1 MAKRA
6 MFIRVALLLH
16 THVFR
21 TSGVA
26 SQCCQLHSINSS
38 SVAGGVGMRTRIP
51 SVFVQRSMMISEA
64 RTELFVKAQ
73 GLPNEDAASTARMA
87 LEAEIEAATA
97 DGGRCF

>member
-1 MAKRA
+1 MLADAWFEKKIRKPMAKRA
-6 MFIRVALLLH
+6 ILIRVALLLH

-21 TSGVA
+21 TSGVT

-51 SVFVQRSMMISEA
+51 SIFVQRSMISEV

-73 GLPNEDAASTARMA
+73 GLPNEDAANTARMA
-87 LEAEIEAATA
+87 
-97 DGGRCF
+97 